1 MTVTRVVRLA
11 ASTVGAV
18 VLLGVFFRMEDL
30 HARILLA
37 VWPQYPNA
45 LPFQGGTMWQMGVR
59 TVELVLLSTLLCVV
73 IGIPL
78 GVIATRPRF
87 RDEWAPVVDG
97 LVNAGQTIPSLAIV
111 ALALP
116 LLGFGFVPALVAMVL
131 YGLLPVLRNTAVALE
146 TVDKAQL
153 DAGRGMGMTPWQL
166 LWMVELPHSIPV
178 ILAGIRTSAVLNVG
192 VAVIAGL
199 IGAGGFGTAIVHG
212 IDLRVP
218 PLVWY
223 GAVPTA
229 LLAVIMD
236 FFLRR
241 LEEILTPRGLRLRA
255 ARR

>member
-1 MTVTRVVRLA
+1 VRIVRLVGSA
-11 ASTVGAV
+11 AAAII
-18 VLLGVFFRMEDL
+18 LLGVFFLLEDL

-37 VWPQYPNA
+37 IWPQYPHA
-45 LPFQGGTMWQMGVR
+45 LPFQGGSMWQMGVR
-59 TVELVLLSTLLCVV
+59 MVQLVLLSTLLCTAV
-73 IGIPL
+73 GIPL
-78 GVIATRPRF
+78 GIVATRPRF
-87 RDEWAPVVDG
+87 REEWAPIVDS
-97 LVNAGQTIPSLAIV
+97 LVNAGQTIPSLAVV

-146 TVDKAQL
+146 SVDRAQL
-153 DAGRGMGMTPWQL
+153 DAGRGMGMTPGQL

-178 ILAGIRTSAVLNVG
+178 VLAGIRTSAVLNVG
-192 VAVIAGL
+192 VATLAGL
-199 IGAGGFGTAIVHG
+199 IGAGGFGAAIVHG

-229 LLAVIMD
+229 LLAVILD

-241 LEEILTPRGLRLRA
+241 LEEILTPKGLRLQAHRDG
-255 ARR
+255 

>member
-1 MTVTRVVRLA
+1 MRILRLGASA
-11 ASTVGAV
+11 AAAL
-18 VLLGVFFRMEDL
+18 VLLGVFFLLEDW
-30 HARILLA
+30 HVRILLA
-37 VWPQYPNA
+37 LWPQYPNA

-59 TVELVLLSTLLCVV
+59 TVQLVLLSTLLCTV

-78 GVIATRPRF
+78 GILATRPKY
-87 RDEWAPVVDG
+87 RDEWGPVVDG

-146 TVDKAQL
+146 NVDKAQL
-153 DAGRGMGMTPWQL
+153 DAGRGMGMTPRQL

-199 IGAGGFGTAIVHG
+199 VGAGGFGAAIVHG

-229 LLAVIMD
+229 LLAIILD

-241 LEEILTPRGLRLRA
+241 LEEILTPQGLRLGA
-255 ARR
+255 SRR